1 MMIRFDFSAL
11 KTVKPSEYA
20 TRFVFGGVVTVL
32 AGLVAKY
39 YGPVIGGF
47 FLAVPAIFPATVTLI
62 EKHEKQKKQRA
73 GYEGTSRGRSAA
85 SIEAAGTSLG
95 AIGLIAFGLVL
106 WRFLPTHSA
115 WLILPVAG
123 CCWLAVAT
131 LLWVLRKRF

>member
-39 YGPVIGGF
+39 YGPVIGGL

-115 WLILPVAG
+115 LLILPVAG

>member
-1 MMIRFDFSAL
+1 MMIRLDFSAL
-11 KTVKPSEYA
+11 KTVKPSEYV
-20 TRFVFGGVVTVL
+20 TRFVFGGLVTVF
-32 AGLVAKY
+32 AGLVAKF
-39 YGPVIGGF
+39 YGPVIGGL

-73 GYEGTSRGRSAA
+73 GYEGTNRGRSAA
-85 SIEAAGTSLG
+85 SVEAAGTSLG
-95 AIGLIAFGLVL
+95 AIGLICFGLIL